1 MGARDTTQYL
11 RLRRKRRTPQICCLS
26 IRPLIPHRQ
35 MCLCVGLLW
44 GALFMPGLFA
54 QSIDDVHVAPR
65 SATAASLTPA
75 SPLETTFG
83 KRVRIDVDLVLVP
96 TTVTDHLNRPV
107 TDLRKQDFGLYEDDA
122 QQTIRYF
129 ASEDEPISVG
139 LILDVSKSM
148 TNKIDTERAAVAAF
162 FQNANPQDDY
172 FVISLANRP
181 RVIADTTQ
189 SLEDIERKLAFVVPE
204 GRTALLDA
212 IYLGVSKMRAARY
225 SRKALL
231 VISDGGDNHSH
242 YTAKETKSMV
252 TESDVLVYSV
262 GIFDSLP
269 VPVFKTIE
277 EKLGQRLLV
286 DITQAS
292 GGRTIAADHREK
304 VPAIAATISREL
316 RQEYV
321 LGYKSNNAVRD
332 GKWRKIK
339 LQISAQTGDPPL
351 HAYYK
356 KGYIAPDK

>member
-11 RLRRKRRTPQICCLS
+11 QPCCESRQEYVFSSGRLKLRRLMYIAAS
-26 IRPLIPHRQ
+26 
-35 MCLCVGLLW
+35 LLYLAFSAQ
-44 GALFMPGLFA
+44 GVSA
-54 QSIDDVHVAPR
+54 QSIDDVHIAPR
-65 SATAASLTPA
+65 AATAAALTPP
-75 SPLETTFG
+75 SPLEPASA
-83 KRVRIDVDLVLVP
+83 KRLRIDVDLVLVP
-96 TTVTDHLNRPV
+96 ATVTDRLNRPV
-107 TDLRKQDFGLYEDDA
+107 IDLQKQDFGIYEDDA

-129 ASEDEPISVG
+129 AAEDEPISVG

-148 TNKIDTERAAVAAF
+148 TNKMDTERAAVKAF

-189 SLEDIERKLAFVVPE
+189 SLDDIERKLALVVPD
-204 GRTALLDA
+204 GNTALLDA
-212 IYLGVSKMRAARY
+212 IYLGVSKMRSARY
-225 SRKALL
+225 SRRALL
-231 VISDGGDNHSH
+231 IISDGGDNHSH
-242 YTAKETKSMV
+242 YTAKETRSMV
-252 TESDVLVYSV
+252 AESDVLVYSV
-262 GIFDSLP
+262 GLFDSVP

-292 GGRTIAADHREK
+292 GGRMIPAEHGDKVPEIAA
-304 VPAIAATISREL
+304 IISREL
-316 RQEYV
+316 RQQYV
-321 LGYKSNNAVRD
+321 LGYKSNNTVRN

-339 LQISAQTGDPPL
+339 LQITAQTGEPPL